1 MADKIKTMSIRCF
14 YIMGVALA
22 LMACGHNGKDSTDP
36 RDTVQVPEGLSGEDS
51 IAYIENMVIQSPISA
66 DDLLGLAEV
75 HSLEER
81 LFRYIRYIK
90 PECVVIDPADP
101 YFITQ
106 RDSCAMRLANRFMRM
121 YHLVNMNG
129 DAMDELQFALAVN
142 AILDTFRAEM
152 PEVVSDSVLD
162 EIDRVMV
169 KFSAFSQSEMN
180 MRSYVMAA
188 VDYYRTIEAYRQ
200 WLADVPV
207 NLKTL
212 AQEEYKA
219 WNALNKAR
227 FALWHDVS
235 YRQEHYSMK
244 PMEIE
249 GYYQNLAQN
258 RHAEL
263 AVERSIV
270 LGGKPYRQQGRTINS
285 QQWEKWIAKSSV
297 PEDIDLLIEEGMNS
311 SIPEESTINE
321 LMNQLRTT
329 FSRWLAAR
337 QAFAAA
343 LPKDRATSYDNLT
356 ADIHS
361 RMVGQLSS
369 LVPYNEY

>member
-1 MADKIKTMSIRCF
+1 MMDKIRIMSIKCF
-14 YIMGVALA
+14 YIVGVALT
-22 LMACGHNGKDSTDP
+22 LIACGHNGKGSIDP

-75 HSLEER
+75 HSLEEW
-81 LFRYIRYIK
+81 LFNYNNFDRAAEE
-90 PECVVIDPADP
+90 PEYADN
-101 YFITQ
+101 FLATR

-121 YHLVNMNG
+121 HHLINENG

-152 PEVVSDSVLD
+152 PEVVPDSALD
-162 EIDRVMV
+162 EIGRVMD
-169 KFSAFSQSEMN
+169 KFSSLTQAEMN
-180 MRSYVMAA
+180 MQCYVLAA
-188 VDYYRTIEAYRQ
+188 VDYYRAIEAYRR

-219 WNALNKAR
+219 WNALNEVR
-227 FALWHDVS
+227 FSFWRDVS
-235 YRQEHYSMK
+235 YRQEYSSMK

-249 GYYQNLAQN
+249 AYYSNLADN
-258 RHAEL
+258 RRAEL

-270 LGGKPYRQQGRTINS
+270 LGGKPYRQLGKTVTTP
-285 QQWEKWIAKSSV
+285 QWEKWIAEKSK
-297 PEDIDLLIEEGMNS
+297 PEDYDLLVEMERDDL
-311 SIPEESTINE
+311 IPDESLVSE
-321 LMNQLRTT
+321 YVDQLKTS

-361 RMVGQLSS
+361 RMVGQLPL
-369 LVPYNEY
+369 LVPFMDY